1 MSFYNIKDKR
11 KRDETI
17 KEYLAL
23 KDRIKRRNVAEKVG
37 KTYHQQHLIEKY
49 EPVTKSTKEMAEKI
63 TDELKPIKKEIINL
77 NSLITAR
84 PKAVAK
90 RKIKRGVKREA
101 PSSDSDID
109 EGEEDEEEEEE
120 EYQVASNPLVEK
132 FVYTF
137 SDDKSRKAKLDT
149 TFGLR
154 KEGEEWKIG
163 SKDVAIGP
171 DDSMYVGDVTFS
183 ATPGFWSLVTDKFP
197 RNYTKEDL
205 SRYKELLHESNALY
219 QEYDPETRHPRSSKS
234 HKGKRILKRI
244 WKEFRDTGIVV
255 DELDESGHNADTSR
269 FGNGVKMYL
278 QKDGI
283 SYALKKT
290 KDDAM
295 QISPCPHLTGVYGD
309 GLYLRRAG
317 SGLIYRGE
325 GLILGPQS
333 PFKNIPILSWIL

>member
-37 KTYHQQHLIEKY
+37 KTYYQQHLIEKY

-77 NSLITAR
+77 NSLISAR

-109 EGEEDEEEEEE
+109 EGEEDKEAEEEEEE
-120 EYQVASNPLVEK
+120 EYQLASNPLTEA
-132 FVYTF
+132 FLDTF

-171 DDSMYVGDVTFS
+171 DDSMYVGDVSFS

-234 HKGKRILKRI
+234 HKWKRILKRI
-244 WKEFRDTGIVV
+244 WKEFTDTDIVV
-255 DELDESGHNADTSR
+255 DVNELNE
-269 FGNGVKMYL
+269 
-278 QKDGI
+278 
-283 SYALKKT
+283 
-290 KDDAM
+290 
-295 QISPCPHLTGVYGD
+295 
-309 GLYLRRAG
+309 
-317 SGLIYRGE
+317 
-325 GLILGPQS
+325 
-333 PFKNIPILSWIL
+333 